1 MSNRPRKT
9 IFQPSLLAAFIAIC
23 VAFSSL
29 LAWLSGLPFWG
40 AFLIVVGSLVV
51 NGVVAEIDDRVP
63 GGFLNP
69 RKGKDD

>member
-1 MSNRPRKT
+1 MSTRPRKAS
-9 IFQPSLLAAFIAIC
+9 FQPSLLAAFVAIC

-40 AFLIVVGSLVV
+40 AFLIVAGALVV
-51 NGVVAEIDDRVP
+51 NGVVAEIEDQTP
-63 GGFLNP
+63 GGVLNP